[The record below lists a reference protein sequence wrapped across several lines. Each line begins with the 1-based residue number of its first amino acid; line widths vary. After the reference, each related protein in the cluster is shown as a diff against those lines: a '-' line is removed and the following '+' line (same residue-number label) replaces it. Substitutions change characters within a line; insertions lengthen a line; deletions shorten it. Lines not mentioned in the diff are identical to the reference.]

1 MSFNDFKDEL
11 AEALGATAARD
22 AKDEMTNYDP
32 GVEPAGSTDVDPEEQ
47 VIEQATKIAEAI
59 KTYLI
64 GLDDGGR
71 LRTPG
76 GS

>member
-11 AEALGATAARD
+11 AEALGAEAAGAAKREMEENPDVASGVD
-22 AKDEMTNYDP
+22 AT
-32 GVEPAGSTDVDPEEQ
+32 DPEEQ
-47 VIEQATKIAEAI
+47 VRDQATAIAAAI

-64 GLDDGGR
+64 SLAGSDSYVKK
-71 LRTPG
+71 PG